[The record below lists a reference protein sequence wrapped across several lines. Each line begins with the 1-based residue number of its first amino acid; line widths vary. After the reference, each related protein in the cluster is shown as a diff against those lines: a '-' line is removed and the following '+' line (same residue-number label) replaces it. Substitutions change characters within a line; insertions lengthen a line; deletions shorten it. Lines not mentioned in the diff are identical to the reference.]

1 MLCQDYIHDVI
12 KNGSGYFQHGH
23 TYLGHPIAAAAAD
36 AVLDRLVDDKLLE
49 DVNKKG
55 QILVH
60 KLKKVFD
67 NHPNIGDIR
76 GRGLF
81 IGVEIVENRKSKTPF
96 DHSLNI
102 AGKIK
107 NYAFSEGLICYPAQG
122 TIDGKSG
129 DHVLIAPPFIIS
141 EEEIN
146 ILVERLSLA
155 IQNSISI

>member
-1 MLCQDYIHDVI
+1 M
-12 KNGSGYFQHGH
+12 
-23 TYLGHPIAAAAAD
+23 
-36 AVLDRLVDDKLLE
+36 
-49 DVNKKG
+49 
-55 QILVH
+55 H

-81 IGVEIVENRKSKTPF
+81 IGIEIVENRKSKKPF
-96 DHSLNI
+96 DYGLNI

-107 NYAFSEGLICYPAQG
+107 NNAFSEGLICYPAQG

-155 IQNSISI
+155 IQSSISI